1 MTKLIKIGDVDY
13 PAENLSENG
22 KGLLALLNSLDAS
35 ITERSNLIAVLTR
48 AKQAYIA
55 DLKAEIISKKAGLD
69 LSDI

>member
-22 KGLLALLNSLDAS
+22 KGLLASLNSLDAS
-35 ITERSNLIAVLTR
+35 IKERSNLIAVLTR